1 MSWRLTNQYWR
12 NARIH
17 DFFVRMVIGFQ
28 NISEE
33 SSVQTVIYK
42 DENRNRD
49 LIPDNYDKCRTGDLA

>member
-33 SSVQTVIYK
+33 SSGQTVIYK
-42 DENRNRD
+42 DEKPQSGSD
-49 LIPDNYDKCRTGDLA
+49 S